1 MSTKIY
7 KQPTS
12 VQ

>member
-7 KQPTS
+7 
-12 VQ
+12 